1 MTPSGNAP
9 PDSSLRPGRRDAHE
23 RLPPRPAALGM
34 LAGIVIGS
42 GLSTLLFV
50 FTLEPLW
57 FTLVGVG
64 TAVGLVI
71 GAAAESKRGSKP
83 PQ

>member
-1 MTPSGNAP
+1 
-9 PDSSLRPGRRDAHE
+9 
-23 RLPPRPAALGM
+23 M
-34 LAGIVIGS
+34 LAGIVIGA

-50 FTLEPLW
+50 FTLEPMW
-57 FTLVGVG
+57 FTLVGVS